1 MTLQDKI
8 DYDSYGVYDL
18 DPALVSDELRAVILR
33 CIEVQK
39 ESARDAL
46 AAFRPHPTST
56 HEVSEER
63 LNAILVQGTDIH
75 GIASDRSISNVIT
88 FSAKN
93 IRDAVRDPAVEQS
106 RQAVDREMSR
116 LVKNLFRNN
125 GKLSVTS
132 SGHLW
137 YPPGSFMSWHT
148 NSKVPGWRIYVNYAE
163 QEGRSFFRYRD
174 ADTHKIITLNDKPWN
189 IRIFKIT
196 RDKPLW
202 HAVYSETNR
211 FSMGY
216 MVIRESYLTRA
227 LRKLKRLVRG
237 R

>member
-1 MTLQDKI
+1 MLLRDKI

-18 DPALVSDELRAVILR
+18 DPGLVNAELRAVILR

-39 ESARDAL
+39 ESAKAAL

-63 LNAILVQGTDIH
+63 LHEILAQGSDVH

-88 FSAKN
+88 FSARK
-93 IRDAVRDPAVEQS
+93 IQDSVLDPAVEQI
-106 RQAVDREMSR
+106 RRDVDREMSR
-116 LVKNLFRNN
+116 LVKALFRNN
-125 GKLSVTS
+125 GILSVTS

-137 YPPGSFMSWHT
+137 YPPGSYMSWHT

-174 ADTHKIITLNDKPWN
+174 PDSGKIITLNDKPWN
-189 IRIFKIT
+189 IRIFKIS

-216 MVIRESYLTRA
+216 MVIRESYFTRA
-227 LRKLKRLVRG
+227 FRKLKRLVRG
-237 R
+237 

>member
-1 MTLQDKI
+1 MPPSNKI
-8 DYDSYGVYDL
+8 DFDSYGVYDL
-18 DPALVSDELRAVILR
+18 DPGLVDAELRRVIID

-39 ESARDAL
+39 AHAKDAL
-46 AAFRPHPTST
+46 SVFQPHPTST
-56 HEVSEER
+56 HDVSEER
-63 LNAILVQGTDIH
+63 LNELLARGGDVH

-93 IRDAVRDPAVEQS
+93 IQDAVRDPAIEQS
-106 RQAVDREMSR
+106 RAHVDREIAK
-116 LVKNLFRNN
+116 LVRALFRNN

-132 SGHLW
+132 SGHLL
-137 YPPGSFMSWHT
+137 YPPGSYMGWHT

-174 ADTHKIITLNDKPWN
+174 PDTGKVITLNDRPWN
-189 IRIFKIT
+189 IRIFKIS
-196 RDKPLW
+196 RDRPLW

-216 MVIRESYLTRA
+216 MVTRVSLLTRV
-227 LRKLKRLVRG
+227 LRKLKRSYQ
-237 R
+237 